1 MVYSELPDAYRA
13 DASATSRKYRQRWP
27 RFEARIVDL
36 SDTWSSAVVQAGAY
50 KVSPSLDASTME
62 ALRRRRSSLDA
73 AGETLNEPV
82 TLECRN
88 RWPQGDQPGLSD
100 CRIVKAGFKLG
111 VEPTAA
117 AAM

>member
-1 MVYSELPDAYRA
+1 MVYSELLDAYRA
-13 DASATSRKYRQRWP
+13 DASAASRKYRQRWL
-27 RFEARIVDL
+27 RFDARIVDL
-36 SDTWSSAVVQAGAY
+36 SDTWSSVVVQAGAY
-50 KVSPSLDASTME
+50 KVDPSLDASTME
-62 ALRRRRSSLDA
+62 ALRHRRSNLNA

-111 VEPTAA
+111 VERTAA
-117 AAM
+117 VAM